1 MNQIALPASRQS
13 AKRRY
18 TMSFDKSEYESDF
31 KAAMQTELRLNREAR
46 AKPVERTPPRRSIT
60 MLPTT

>member
-1 MNQIALPASRQS
+1 
-13 AKRRY
+13 
-18 TMSFDKSEYESDF
+18 
-31 KAAMQTELRLNREAR
+31 MQTELRLNREAR